1 MIRLCFVGFFILTG
15 AIIANLFAIK
25 IECKTWYDFL
35 QGISVNISY
44 WNQVSIKEG
53 LWLFFIYP
61 LFLGLSAHTGNFLF
75 QKIF

>member
-25 IECKTWYDFL
+25 IQCKTWYDFL

-61 LFLGLSAHTGNFLF
+61 LFLGLSVHIGDFLF

>member
-53 LWLFFIYP
+53 LWLFLFILY
-61 LFLGLSAHTGNFLF
+61 FWV
-75 QKIF
+75 